1 MKKGYIKPE
10 IEVLKMESVELMAA
24 SQPGITNKS
33 ADGTDALSKE
43 HNSDAS
49 SFDAWE

>member
-10 IEVLKMESVELMAA
+10 IEVLIMESVELMAA
-24 SQPGITNKS
+24 SPGITNKP
-33 ADGTDALSKE
+33 ADETDALSKE